1 MLTHHN
7 KVLMVLTNPQLENSY
22 NKVITTIKSCETKSQ
37 LEGASRMVKNFKNL
51 YKKVGYP
58 KVLSYSLD
66 ETLKQ
71 QYIITR
77 CQL

>member
-1 MLTHHN
+1 MLINHN
-7 KVLMVLTNPQLENSY
+7 KVIMLRTNQSLENSY
-22 NKVITTIKSCETKSQ
+22 DKTISTIKSCKTKTQ

-58 KVLSYSLD
+58 KTISYSLD